1 MFSGLRKIETKKQ
14 MAATQISLYQ
24 QALEAVEALS
34 IEDQK
39 ELIET
44 LNHRFNLRQRQQ
56 LITEV
61 KEVQT
66 EYELGQVKFGSVSDF
81 LEELD
86 N

>member
-1 MFSGLRKIETKKQ
+1 MVSGLRKIETKKQ

-34 IEDQK
+34 VEDQR

>member
-1 MFSGLRKIETKKQ
+1 LFSGLRKIETKKQ

-24 QALEAVEALS
+24 QALEAIEALS
-34 IEDQK
+34 VEDQR

-61 KEVQT
+61 KEVQA

>member
-1 MFSGLRKIETKKQ
+1 MTVTK
-14 MAATQISLYQ
+14 TSLYQ

-34 IEDQK
+34 LEEQK

-44 LNHRFNLRQRQQ
+44 LNNRFNFRQRQQ
-56 LITEV
+56 LLAEIG
-61 KEVQT
+61 EVQA
-66 EYELGQVKFGSVSDF
+66 EYKSGQVKFGSVNDF

>member
-1 MFSGLRKIETKKQ
+1 

-24 QALEAVEALS
+24 QALEAIEALS
-34 IEDQK
+34 VEDQK

>member
-1 MFSGLRKIETKKQ
+1 MTT
-14 MAATQISLYQ
+14 TQISLYQ
-24 QALEAVEALS
+24 KALEAVEALS
-34 IEDQK
+34 LEDQK

-56 LITEV
+56 LLAEIQEI
-61 KEVQT
+61 QA
-66 EYELGQVKFGSVSDF
+66 EYKLGQVKFGSVNEF

>member
-1 MFSGLRKIETKKQ
+1 
-14 MAATQISLYQ
+14 
-24 QALEAVEALS
+24 LEAVEALS
-34 IEDQK
+34 VEDQR

>member
-1 MFSGLRKIETKKQ
+1 
-14 MAATQISLYQ
+14 
-24 QALEAVEALS
+24 LEAVEALS
-34 IEDQK
+34 VEDQR

-61 KEVQT
+61 KEVQA

>member
-1 MFSGLRKIETKKQ
+1 LFSGLRKIETKKQ

-34 IEDQK
+34 VEDQR

-61 KEVQT
+61 KEVQA

>member
-34 IEDQK
+34 VEDQR

-61 KEVQT
+61 KEVQA

>member
-1 MFSGLRKIETKKQ
+1 MATTK
-14 MAATQISLYQ
+14 ISLYQ
-24 QALEAVEALS
+24 QALEAIEALS
-34 IEDQK
+34 VEDQR

-61 KEVQT
+61 KEVQA

>member
-1 MFSGLRKIETKKQ
+1 

-24 QALEAVEALS
+24 QALEAIEALS
-34 IEDQK
+34 VEDQR

>member
-1 MFSGLRKIETKKQ
+1 
-14 MAATQISLYQ
+14 MAATPISLYQ

>member
-1 MFSGLRKIETKKQ
+1 

-24 QALEAVEALS
+24 QALEAIEALS
-34 IEDQK
+34 VEDQR

-61 KEVQT
+61 KEVQA

>member
-1 MFSGLRKIETKKQ
+1 MATTK
-14 MAATQISLYQ
+14 ISLYQ
-24 QALEAVEALS
+24 QALEAIEALS
-34 IEDQK
+34 VEDQR

>member
-1 MFSGLRKIETKKQ
+1 

-24 QALEAVEALS
+24 QELEAIEALS
-34 IEDQK
+34 VEDQR
-39 ELIET
+39 ELIEP

-56 LITEV
+56 LIIEI
-61 KEVQT
+61 KEVQA

>member
-1 MFSGLRKIETKKQ
+1 LFSGLRKIETKKQ

-34 IEDQK
+34 VEDQR

>member
-1 MFSGLRKIETKKQ
+1 MATTK
-14 MAATQISLYQ
+14 ISLYQ
-24 QALEAVEALS
+24 QALEAIEALS
-34 IEDQK
+34 VEDQR

-61 KEVQT
+61 KEVKA

>member
-1 MFSGLRKIETKKQ
+1 

-34 IEDQK
+34 VEDQR

-61 KEVQT
+61 KEVQA

>member
-1 MFSGLRKIETKKQ
+1 MFSGLRKFETKKQ

-34 IEDQK
+34 VEDQR

>member
-1 MFSGLRKIETKKQ
+1 LVSGLRKIETKKQ

-34 IEDQK
+34 VEDQR

>member
-1 MFSGLRKIETKKQ
+1 

-24 QALEAVEALS
+24 QALEAVEALPV
-34 IEDQK
+34 EDQR

-56 LITEV
+56 LIAEI
-61 KEVQT
+61 KEVQA

>member
-34 IEDQK
+34 VEDQR

>member
-1 MFSGLRKIETKKQ
+1 MATTK
-14 MAATQISLYQ
+14 ISLYQ
-24 QALEAVEALS
+24 QAVEAIEALS
-34 IEDQK
+34 VEDQR